1 MNLSPGQHAFLAVG
15 LSVIAAGLLII
26 ILVWPALASRAAFQ
40 ERREELQFQQQQLTE
55 TVARMS
61 SLEKDL
67 AALSG
72 LEIDQA
78 GFLEQKS
85 RDLAAADLQR
95 LLGQLIDETGA
106 SLVSIQIM
114 PGADDE
120 GIFPE
125 ATINVH
131 VRSAIEAFQQLL
143 YRLHAAQPLLFI
155 DNLFV
160 RKQQWGDDRARHD
173 TGQLDISFDVT
184 AFIYRP
190 DVL

>member
-1 MNLSPGQHAFLAVG
+1 MNLSPRQHAL
-15 LSVIAAGLLII
+15 LAAGLTLTTTSLLMF
-26 ILVWPALASRAAFQ
+26 ILVWPALAGRAAFQ

-61 SLEKDL
+61 NLEKDL

-72 LEIDQA
+72 LEIDPA
-78 GFLEQKS
+78 SFLEHKP

-106 SLVSIQIM
+106 NLVSIQIL
-114 PGADDE
+114 PGADGE

-131 VRSAIEAFQQLL
+131 VRSAVESFQQLL
-143 YRLHAAQPLLFI
+143 YRFHAAQPLLFI

-160 RKQQWGDDRARHD
+160 RKQRQEGRSDA
-173 TGQLDISFDVT
+173 GQLDLRFDVT
-184 AFIYRP
+184 AFIYQP